1 MLPQENLEI
10 CPYSKGLFG
19 STSKPNWVSGDQL
32 ISAEIFLL
40 VIALA
45 TLGLWSAKI
54 RVFIKQ
60 FLAEFLN
67 CPFVWCRHLQADGW
81 KIVSAAD
88 DKTLK
93 VKFTFYS
100 LN

>member
-1 MLPQENLEI
+1 VLTHLDLLLLILSFESGGMLPQENLEI

-45 TLGLWSAKI
+45 NDALPLVCGAQKSEYL
-54 RVFIKQ
+54 
-60 FLAEFLN
+60 
-67 CPFVWCRHLQADGW
+67 
-81 KIVSAAD
+81 
-88 DKTLK
+88 
-93 VKFTFYS
+93 
-100 LN
+100 